1 MWRII
6 KKLLISNITAKY
18 QKVGSDVTQNI
29 DREAK
34 AIAQSLKLD
43 DRIEQFSKR
52 KAFVT
57 LKDHKP
63 NFPNNPKCRLINPAK
78 SEIGIISKIQLDK
91 INSIIRSNTQL
102 NQWRNT
108 SAVISWFKDLPN
120 KSACR
125 FVKLDV
131 VEFYPSIG
139 EELFLKAI
147 SFAKEYTTI
156 ERETINLILHSRKS
170 LLFDFFTAE
179 SPAYNSAWQPT
190 QTFKPHTAAI
200 SVDAIV
206 LSSPITLIKV

>member
-1 MWRII
+1 MENY
-6 KKLLISNITAKY
+6 KKLLISNISAKY
-18 QKVGSDVTQNI
+18 QKVGSNVTQNN

-52 KAFVT
+52 EAFVS

-78 SEIGIISKIQLDK
+78 PEIGIISKIKLDK

-102 NQWRNT
+102 NQWRTGNT

-125 FVKLDV
+125 FVKFDV
-131 VEFYPSIG
+131 VEFYLSIG
-139 EELFLKAI
+139 QDLFLKAI
-147 SFAKEYTTI
+147 SFAKGYTTI
-156 ERETINLILHSRKS
+156 ERETIDLILHSRKP
-170 LLFDFFTAE
+170 LLFD
-179 SPAYNSAWQPT
+179 
-190 QTFKPHTAAI
+190 
-200 SVDAIV
+200 
-206 LSSPITLIKV
+206 SSSTWIKKDGNLFDVTM